1 MRPQTTPRMNQVPRS
16 NFDPM
21 TQSYHVEL
29 SSTLYGEDLMTQSM
43 DPTVLAEMATRTG
56 QQERSQEVSKVKK
69 WVKICERDC
78 YWWIFLIA
86 TSLVDSGRR
95 PPMTDGVTSWARVTT
110 GDRGAS
116 SGIGPREATPEI
128 EGPPPRT
135 MTTQWIEVRSHIMCC
150 AVIILLSYIL
160 MTWVT
165 NLLLP
170 FIIS

>member
-1 MRPQTTPRMNQVPRS
+1 MVRPQTTPRMNQVPRS

-78 YWWIFLIA
+78 YW
-86 TSLVDSGRR
+86 
-95 PPMTDGVTSWARVTT
+95 
-110 GDRGAS
+110 
-116 SGIGPREATPEI
+116 
-128 EGPPPRT
+128 
-135 MTTQWIEVRSHIMCC
+135 
-150 AVIILLSYIL
+150 
-160 MTWVT
+160 
-165 NLLLP
+165 
-170 FIIS
+170 